1 MLTGSMVAVVTPMDA
16 DGAVNYR
23 EFASVIDFHVT
34 GGTEALVVAGT
45 TGESATL
52 DHDEHIELLERACE
66 LAAGRIPII
75 AGTGSNSTA
84 QTLNLSRAVDRL
96 PIAAFLVVT
105 PYYNKPPQEGM
116 RRHFSAV
123 ADAVHHPVILYNVP
137 GRTGVDL
144 KPETVVKLAAH
155 PNIHGIKEATGELER
170 VRVLRETCGAEFVLL
185 SGDDATA
192 REFMLQGGDGVI
204 SVTGNV
210 APAGMRR
217 LCDAARGR
225 PARRSGEDRRRFAGA
240 AQELFC
246 ESNPIPVKWAVQQM
260 GLIGPGIRLPLMP
273 FAPQYHAPV
282 ASAMITAGAQSLPRD
297 SAIRRSLRCAPH
309 RFRALRRSHGGAIAC
324 EPTER

>member
-1 MLTGSMVAVVTPMDA
+1 MLKGSMVAVVTPMDV

-23 EFASVIDFHVT
+23 DLARVIEFHVT
-34 GGTEALVVAGT
+34 GGTEALIVAGT

-52 DHDEHIELLERACE
+52 DHEEHVELLERSCE
-66 LAAGRIPII
+66 IAEGRIPII
-75 AGTGSNSTA
+75 AGTGSNSTT
-84 QTLNLSRAVDRL
+84 QTLELSRAVDRL

-123 ADAVHHPVILYNVP
+123 ADAVDHPVILYNVP

-144 KPETVVKLAAH
+144 KPETVAKLAAH
-155 PNIHGIKEATGELER
+155 PNIAGIKEATGELAR
-170 VRVLRETCGAEFVLL
+170 VRALRETCGADFVLL

-210 APAGMRR
+210 APAAMRR
-217 LCDAARGR
+217 LCDAARAGR
-225 PARRSGEDRRRFAGA
+225 RAEAERIDADLQA
-240 AQELFC
+240 LHKNLFC
-246 ESNPIPVKWAVQQM
+246 ESNPIPVKWAVQKM

-273 FAPQYHAPV
+273 LAPQYHSLV
-282 ASAMITAGAQSLPRD
+282 ASAMITAGAQV
-297 SAIRRSLRCAPH
+297 AA
-309 RFRALRRSHGGAIAC
+309 A
-324 EPTER
+324 